1 MPGTS
6 NKAGAN
12 ARITNAPYS
21 GEAAALSS
29 AINGATQYSK
39 TALTAPVKI
48 MKNMLFLKMSIPV
61 RY

>member
-12 ARITNAPYS
+12 ARITNAPSS
-21 GEAAALSS
+21 GEAAGLFS
-29 AINGATQYSK
+29 AIIGANPYIK
-39 TALTAPVKI
+39 AALAAPVKN